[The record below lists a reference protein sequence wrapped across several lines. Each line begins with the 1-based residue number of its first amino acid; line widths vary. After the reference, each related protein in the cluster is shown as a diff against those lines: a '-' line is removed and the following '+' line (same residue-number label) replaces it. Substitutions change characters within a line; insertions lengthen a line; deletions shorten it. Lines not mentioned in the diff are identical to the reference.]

1 MTLGWRVSVHRQS
14 NDRSAP
20 SADGDPKGP
29 RVAIWRAHVSGLS
42 WLKDL
47 AESDDAV
54 HVADNSGY
62 PVRYTVRAG
71 ALVPIILDGPP
82 NVRTTK
88 FVAKPSDI
96 VGFDHLPGG
105 AVIDRRAIEK
115 CQPDEWLQVE
125 AWDES

>member
-1 MTLGWRVSVHRQS
+1 MGMGWHISLHRQIS
-14 NDRSAP
+14 DRDSP
-20 SADGDPKGP
+20 STDGDP
-29 RVAIWRAHVSGLS
+29 SGVRLATWQAGVDGLG
-42 WLKDL
+42 WLRDL
-47 AESDDAV
+47 VQRKDAV
-54 HVADNSGY
+54 HLADNGGY

-71 ALVPIILDGPP
+71 ALVPIILEGPP

-105 AVIDRRAIEK
+105 AVIDRRAIER